1 MACEQ
6 LPLTCPREVRELWG
20 NVNTMRM
27 FTCVPGGLPCC
38 EMEKVLEFDLPVLEA
53 IDKRRVALQRTHVH
67 SLLRIT
73 RIDRRHNQM
82 HLAGCIALPVLL
94 LLKVSRVSRVSVKQF
109 QDNHHIAVLNGHS
122 S

>member
-1 MACEQ
+1 
-6 LPLTCPREVRELWG
+6 
-20 NVNTMRM
+20 MRM

-82 HLAGCIALPVLL
+82 HLAGEQGVQGFSKTVSGQPSHRRAQWTFQLTQAEGDMSKALT
-94 LLKVSRVSRVSVKQF
+94 KSNKFHGESGSMA
-109 QDNHHIAVLNGHS
+109 N
-122 S
+122 